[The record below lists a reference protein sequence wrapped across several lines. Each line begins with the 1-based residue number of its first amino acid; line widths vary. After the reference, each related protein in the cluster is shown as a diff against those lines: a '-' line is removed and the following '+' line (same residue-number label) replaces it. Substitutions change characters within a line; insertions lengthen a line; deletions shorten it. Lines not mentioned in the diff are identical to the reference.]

1 MRIKQVLKA
10 IRNADQIFEGVKNT
24 IFKQGDVELIAN
36 ERWKICKNCEFLDTK
51 GDKCLMPGTQPCCG
65 ECGCSM
71 GFKLRALS
79 SSCPKDKWFA
89 IMTEE
94 EEDKLNDR
102 LDGNQL

>member
-1 MRIKQVLKA
+1 MRVKQILKA

-24 IFKQGDVELIAN
+24 IFKQEDVELIAN
-36 ERWKICKNCEFLDTK
+36 ERWKICKKCEFLDNV
-51 GDKCLMPGTQPCCG
+51 GDKCVMPGTEPCCG

-71 GFKLRALS
+71 TFKLRALS
-79 SSCPKDKWFA
+79 SSCPKEKWTA

-102 LDGNQL
+102 INGNQL